1 MVGSLF
7 NGLVLIT
14 AQLVVQ
20 VMNDIKAQGNGTSIG
35 RFCNI

>member
-20 VMNDIKAQGNGTSIG
+20 VINNIKAQGNGTSIG
-35 RFCNI
+35 RLCNI